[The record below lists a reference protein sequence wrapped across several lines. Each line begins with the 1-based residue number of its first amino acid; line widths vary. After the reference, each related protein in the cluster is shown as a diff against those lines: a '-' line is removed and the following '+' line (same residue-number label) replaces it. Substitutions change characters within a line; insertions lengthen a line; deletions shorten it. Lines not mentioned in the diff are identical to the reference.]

1 MPQMA
6 NIVVKKAD
14 GTTDIT
20 WTAVVASAGDSIPA
34 RWTSDSAASIRG
46 HRPTFEQR
54 SQFNGP
60 RTARRVTESVKFPI
74 IRSISGVDTKV
85 GEQIIDLTY
94 LQPVDVTD
102 LEAAECIAQA
112 TNLFSSLLN
121 RACLNSAYSAT

>member
-20 WTAVVASAGDSIPA
+20 WTAVTASAGDSIPA
-34 RWTSDSAASIRG
+34 RWTSDSAAAIRG

-54 SQFNGP
+54 SQYNGP
-60 RTARRVTESVKFPI
+60 RTARRVTETIKFPI
-74 IRSISGVDTKV
+74 IRGISGVDTKV
-85 GEQIIDLTY
+85 GEQIVELSY

-102 LEAAECIAQA
+102 SEAAECVAQA
-112 TNLFSSLLN
+112 TNLFASVLN